1 MLFKDA
7 GKGMPNIV
15 VTDSEEAGEV
25 AIAGEIFDELA
36 GPWDGS
42 GGNKFFNICEWYVVR
57 TDGSSMETSGSD
69 GSNIFVE
76 GGKVAE
82 GVGGVC
88 QLS

>member
-1 MLFKDA
+1 MS
-7 GKGMPNIV
+7 NV
-15 VTDSEEAGEV
+15 VIADGQEAGEV
-25 AIAGEIFDELA
+25 AIAGEVFDELS
-36 GPWDGS
+36 GPWDGG
-42 GGNKFFNICEWYVVR
+42 GGNIFLDICEWYVVGD
-57 TDGSSMETSGSD
+57 DGASVETSGSD